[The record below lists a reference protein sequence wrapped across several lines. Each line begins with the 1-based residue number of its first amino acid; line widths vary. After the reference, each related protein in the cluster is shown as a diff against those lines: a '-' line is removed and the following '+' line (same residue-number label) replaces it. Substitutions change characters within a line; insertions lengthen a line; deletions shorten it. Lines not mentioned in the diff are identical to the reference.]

1 MSAIEDLRGQ
11 IDEIDGELLRLVSR
25 RAQIATQIAAWK
37 RRAGLPGYSPD
48 GEREVLS
55 RACRANA
62 GPLDNPAVI
71 RLFRAIIRE
80 MRVTRAARARAGQAR
95 EAMK

>member
-1 MSAIEDLRGQ
+1 MSAIENLRGQ

-25 RAQIATQIAAWK
+25 RAQIAIKIAAWK
-37 RRAGLPGYSPD
+37 RPAGLPSYSPD
-48 GEREVLS
+48 REREVLS
-55 RACRANA
+55 LACRANA
-62 GPLDNPAVI
+62 GPLDNLAVK

-80 MRVTRAARARAGQAR
+80 MKGARAACTRAGQAR

>member
-1 MSAIEDLRGQ
+1 MSTIEDLRGQ
-11 IDEIDGELLRLVSR
+11 IDKIDCELLRLVSR
-25 RAQIATQIAAWK
+25 RAQVAAEIAACK
-37 RRAGLPGYSPD
+37 KRAGLPSYSPD
-48 GEREVLS
+48 REREVLS

-62 GPLDNPAVI
+62 GPLDNPAVK

-80 MRVTRAARARAGQAR
+80 VRGARGVCARAGQAR